1 MLANSS
7 PLNKRTISIIIV
19 TGVLIGVLFFAM
31 SYIQSESE
39 KKINKILELHEFE
52 SQEDYAERISP
63 EISLII
69 EQQKFSTFMLILSL
83 TAATGFVI
91 FFFERFKIKEAEQ
104 SDSKLM
110 AIGELSAR
118 LAHDLRNPLSII
130 RITLENLKMLYG
142 EDETKTRQFQ
152 KIDRAIDRI
161 VHQIDEVLG
170 FVRESPLN
178 FHKESVLQILKEVKD
193 STRIPEDISLVLPN
207 KDVKIYCDK
216 SQLIVALNNLL
227 YNSIQ
232 AINGKGMIAIS
243 LIENNKKIIL
253 EIEDSGLGIPE
264 EILPKIF
271 DPLFTTKQQGTGLGL
286 VSVKS
291 IIESHG
297 GTISVT
303 SPPTIFTIVLPKNQN

>member
-1 MLANSS
+1 
-7 PLNKRTISIIIV
+7 
-19 TGVLIGVLFFAM
+19 M

-39 KKINKILELHEFE
+39 KKINEILISNEFE
-52 SQEDYAERISP
+52 SQKEYVERITP
-63 EISLII
+63 QMNEII
-69 EQQKFSTFMLILSL
+69 EQQKLSTFLLILSL
-83 TAATGFVI
+83 AATTGFVI

-104 SDSKLM
+104 KDSKLM

-142 EDETKTRQFQ
+142 ADPTKERQFV

-170 FVRESPLN
+170 FVRESPMN
-178 FHKESVLQILKEVKD
+178 FQKESISNILNDVKESLRLPK
-193 STRIPEDISLVLPN
+193 EISLVLPK
-207 KDVKIYCDK
+207 KDVSISCDRE
-216 SQLIVALNNLL
+216 QLIVALNNLI
-227 YNSIQ
+227 YNSVQ
-232 AINGKGMIAIS
+232 AIQGKGLIAVS
-243 LIENNKKIIL
+243 LIENNKKIVL
-253 EIEDSGLGIPE
+253 EIEDSGPGIPE
-264 EILPKIF
+264 DVLPKIF
-271 DPLFTTKQQGTGLGL
+271 EPLFTTKQQGTGLGL

-303 SPPTIFTIVLPKNQN
+303 SPPTIFTIIIPKNQ

>member
-1 MLANSS
+1 
-7 PLNKRTISIIIV
+7 
-19 TGVLIGVLFFAM
+19 
-31 SYIQSESE
+31 
-39 KKINKILELHEFE
+39 
-52 SQEDYAERISP
+52 
-63 EISLII
+63 
-69 EQQKFSTFMLILSL
+69 MLILSL